1 MLQGLV
7 TFAFDGVAAQ
17 IINSWRACRLHCLPP
32 SFSLFTSLFPSF
44 SYPPTPAPLA
54 HLCLPNESVWLAVCC
69 CQGAGEG
76 DYSCRTGPGSA
87 WADNRKEGLLEDSTK
102 ATAAP
107 FSFSLFLFFCFYLF
121 FLHRIATFKV
131 EREGTRPDTDI
142 VNLLSRWVTMMVQHL
157 CYISVPEKSMCLWVC
172 FRVCTNDCFLC
183 CK

>member
-1 MLQGLV
+1 MSVFPEFWRNRLQTTSSLVSSCGV

-76 DYSCRTGPGSA
+76 DYSCRTGPGS
-87 WADNRKEGLLEDSTK
+87 GLPELTTGK
-102 ATAAP
+102 KGFWKIP
-107 FSFSLFLFFCFYLF
+107 PKQQLPPSLFLFFSFSLLLF
-121 FLHRIATFKV
+121 
-131 EREGTRPDTDI
+131 
-142 VNLLSRWVTMMVQHL
+142 LLSFCIVLQRSKWKERGPDQIL
-157 CYISVPEKSMCLWVC
+157 I
-172 FRVCTNDCFLC
+172 
-183 CK
+183 

>member
-44 SYPPTPAPLA
+44 SYPPLPLLVSA
-54 HLCLPNESVWLAVCC
+54 CPVNQSGWQCAAVREPVRVITHFELG
-69 CQGAGEG
+69 QDLDGLSRQQERRASGRFHQSN
-76 DYSCRTGPGSA
+76 SCP
-87 WADNRKEGLLEDSTK
+87 L
-102 ATAAP
+102 
-107 FSFSLFLFFCFYLF
+107 LFFCFYLF
-121 FLHRIATFKV
+121 FLHRISTFKV

-142 VNLLSRWVTMMVQHL
+142 VNLLSRWVTMMGQHL
-157 CYISVPEKSMCLWVC
+157 CYIYVPEKSICLWVC

>member
-1 MLQGLV
+1 MLNSNGSFDVKMLQGLV

-76 DYSCRTGPGSA
+76 DYSCRTGPGS
-87 WADNRKEGLLEDSTK
+87 GLPEPTTGKKGFWKIPPKQQL
-102 ATAAP
+102 P
-107 FSFSLFLFFCFYLF
+107 PSLFLFFSSFVFTCSFCIVLQ
-121 FLHRIATFKV
+121 RSKWK
-131 EREGTRPDTDI
+131 ERGPDQI
-142 VNLLSRWVTMMVQHL
+142 L
-157 CYISVPEKSMCLWVC
+157 I
-172 FRVCTNDCFLC
+172 
-183 CK
+183 